1 MKKTVMLL
9 TLCLTSATV
18 GLALAGETVEP
29 FNGQDLSG
37 WHIKGKPSKSKWTV
51 GTAKLDPA
59 DPSKIIVTPG
69 GHELINAKA
78 HSTDIYTDAKFGD
91 ARIELEVMVPRHSN
105 SGVFALGV
113 YEIQVLD
120 SYGHEPPNKGDM
132 GAVYGK
138 IAPSVNASKKPGQW
152 QKLVIEYRAPRFD
165 AEGKKTANARM
176 VKVVLNGK
184 VIHDDAEV
192 DGITAPVLYDHESAT
207 GPVLLQGD
215 HGPVAYRNIKIT
227 KLD

>member
-1 MKKTVMLL
+1 MKKTVTLL

-18 GLALAGETVEP
+18 CLALAGETVEP

-37 WHIKGKPSKSKWTV
+37 WHVKGSPSKSKWTV

-105 SGVFALGV
+105 SAFLPRAFMRSRCSIATAINRRTRATWAP
-113 YEIQVLD
+113 YT
-120 SYGHEPPNKGDM
+120 
-132 GAVYGK
+132 GK
-138 IAPSVNASKKPGQW
+138 SRPA
-152 QKLVIEYRAPRFD
+152 
-165 AEGKKTANARM
+165 
-176 VKVVLNGK
+176 
-184 VIHDDAEV
+184 
-192 DGITAPVLYDHESAT
+192 
-207 GPVLLQGD
+207 
-215 HGPVAYRNIKIT
+215 
-227 KLD
+227 